1 LKFLYNIGIRGY
13 HLGIATAGLL
23 GKDKAVKWLE
33 GRRNWKSKLSEAK
46 WQNPIWVHASSM
58 GEFEQAKPLIEKIR
72 SEHPKQQILVT
83 FFSPSGYE
91 MAKDYQLAD
100 EVIYLPL
107 DTKKNARIFI
117 ETVQPKI
124 AVFVKYDFWF
134 NFLKELQN
142 QKIPTLYFSCN
153 FRTEQMYFK
162 SSMKWQ
168 RSIMQ
173 EIDLIYC
180 LNGASKQV
188 LMDNG
193 FTNADICG
201 DTRFD
206 KVKQNA
212 ARISEVDFISGF
224 KGDNRLLVLGSSWP
238 EEEEIVEGYW
248 NSEKPNGLKIIVAP
262 HNISEA
268 HLVQIEARFANQ
280 IIRYSNLSESLAE
293 QYPIIL
299 IDCIGLLANL
309 YQYADISFVGGGF
322 SNALHN
328 ILEPAAM
335 GSALLYGNNNKK
347 FPEGKAMEEFGG
359 GHNVSDAKDFNY
371 QMLKWLREP
380 SLLHEVQQKSKSF
393 VDSQVGATNKVYDQ
407 VIRLMNS

>member
-33 GRRNWKSKLSEAK
+33 GRRNWKAKLNEAK

-58 GEFEQAKPLIEKIR
+58 GEFEQAKPLIEKLR
-72 SEHPKQQILVT
+72 SEHSDQQILVT

-91 MAKDYQLAD
+91 MAKDYELAD
-100 EVIYLPL
+100 TVIYLPL
-107 DTKKNARIFI
+107 DTAKNAKFFI
-117 ETVQPKI
+117 DTVQPKT

-153 FRTEQMYFK
+153 FRKEQMYFK
-162 SSMKWQ
+162 RAMNWQ
-168 RSIMQ
+168 RSVMQ
-173 EIDLIYC
+173 GIDWIYC
-180 LNGASKQV
+180 LNETSKQV
-188 LMDNG
+188 LVDNG

-212 ARISEVDFISGF
+212 ARISPVQLVSIF
-224 KGDNRLLVLGSSWP
+224 KGNQKLLILGSSWP
-238 EEEEIVEGYW
+238 EEEEILEEYW
-248 NSEKPNGLKIIVAP
+248 RTEQPKDLKVIIAP
-262 HNISEA
+262 HSVSES

-280 IIRYSNLSESLAE
+280 IIRYSNLTETLAE
-293 QYPIIL
+293 EYSIVL
-299 IDCIGLLANL
+299 IDSIGILANL

-335 GSALLYGNNNKK
+335 GSALIYGNNTKK
-347 FPEGKAMEEFGG
+347 YPEGELLVEFGG
-359 GHNVSDAKDFNY
+359 GKSISNTGDFSY
-371 QMLKWLREP
+371 KMLQWLREP
-380 SLLHEVQQKSKSF
+380 ALLAAVQEKSALF
-393 VDSQVGATNKVYDQ
+393 VNSQQGATKKVYQKVVDL
-407 VIRLMNS
+407 IN